1 MRDATLTPSLVF
13 GKVLEGMDVV
23 KYVEKVPKG
32 YGDRPTEKVVVADS
46 GELPVHKVKD
56 EF

>member
-1 MRDATLTPSLVF
+1 
-13 GKVLEGMDVV
+13 MDVV